1 MSRRIWPPIF
11 LVIVV
16 LSIQMAAI
24 ERPYLG
30 HFSSYQL
37 VMASM
42 ARNMVRE
49 DFTDLLLPKVDMLLN
64 GKKALHLNQYPF
76 PSVLAALGVRNFGG
90 SFEFWGRVQAIF
102 LNLLSA
108 LFLALIAL
116 RLFDKRT
123 GLTAFFIYLLSPFT
137 LIYGQ
142 CFMSEPL
149 SFFCFLGAVYFSLGK
164 RDAEGVA
171 FLSLIFPAFLFSI
184 ALTGRIHFII
194 LLPLFMARIFFCRN
208 SHKIL
213 KVGLFTFI
221 ALAMPVIWCIATW
234 FISADSDHVVTNVF
248 LQFTGRK
255 IADQNYL
262 THLDYYR
269 HLLDVFSLTMLT
281 PLLFPFSV
289 IGFGLMS
296 KRSEG
301 FWMTAGGLLLSLSI
315 IVLAPQKVMAHDFY
329 LYTTFPFLV
338 LLTAFGL
345 AQVLNFS
352 PSLNTRRAVFFLFL
366 VYFAVSSRYFLHPL
380 FTPAPGE
387 LRMFQVAQ
395 SIREKTKPEDSL
407 IVAAENAPVFAYYV
421 DRPTFLM
428 GLGQLGKELPYYLK
442 NQSATQS
449 LQEVLNNPIGWF
461 QLLKEQGAAYF
472 VIPDK
477 REAVRIEALVDF
489 LDKNYLRVS
498 SAQDDFYLFS
508 LKSPLKD

>member
-149 SFFCFLGAVYFSLGK
+149 SFFCFLGAAGCFV
-164 RDAEGVA
+164 
-171 FLSLIFPAFLFSI
+171 
-184 ALTGRIHFII
+184 
-194 LLPLFMARIFFCRN
+194 N
-208 SHKIL
+208 SASS
-213 KVGLFTFI
+213 G
-221 ALAMPVIWCIATW
+221 
-234 FISADSDHVVTNVF
+234 
-248 LQFTGRK
+248 Q
-255 IADQNYL
+255 
-262 THLDYYR
+262 
-269 HLLDVFSLTMLT
+269 
-281 PLLFPFSV
+281 V
-289 IGFGLMS
+289 IGSSASAFS
-296 KRSEG
+296 KRS
-301 FWMTAGGLLLSLSI
+301 MSA
-315 IVLAPQKVMAHDFY
+315 
-329 LYTTFPFLV
+329 
-338 LLTAFGL
+338 
-345 AQVLNFS
+345 
-352 PSLNTRRAVFFLFL
+352 R
-366 VYFAVSSRYFLHPL
+366 
-380 FTPAPGE
+380 
-387 LRMFQVAQ
+387 
-395 SIREKTKPEDSL
+395 KTS
-407 IVAAENAPVFAYYV
+407 
-421 DRPTFLM
+421 
-428 GLGQLGKELPYYLK
+428 
-442 NQSATQS
+442 
-449 LQEVLNNPIGWF
+449 
-461 QLLKEQGAAYF
+461 
-472 VIPDK
+472 
-477 REAVRIEALVDF
+477 
-489 LDKNYLRVS
+489 
-498 SAQDDFYLFS
+498 
-508 LKSPLKD
+508 